1 MSDLD
6 PELDIDT
13 DPELDT
19 ALARWGWRTYEE
31 AFGDRAELAR
41 AAATRL
47 GEHANLAHTRG
58 DLLSPRLLDLLEHEL
73 EREARPMTAAI
84 EALAPELLSP
94 SAPDRVSVRF
104 DVGADDEAAS
114 RIAIL
119 LGALGFETE
128 RVSLDGSLTW
138 RIDELVRRFHL
149 DNLERRV
156 LELWIADRNNGQI
169 AGELGLSRATVKWH
183 THNLLGKTRAWTR
196 QGLLAML
203 LGVASDEQ
211 QIAVQT
217 RSAPSGDPI

>member
-13 DPELDT
+13 DPELDI
-19 ALARWGWRTYEE
+19 ALAGHGWRTYDE
-31 AFGDRAELAR
+31 AFGDRAEIAR
-41 AAATRL
+41 AAANRI
-47 GEHANLAHTRG
+47 GVHENRAHRRG
-58 DLLSPRLLDLLEHEL
+58 DLLSPRVLDLLEHEL
-73 EREARPMTAAI
+73 ERDARPMTAAVR
-84 EALAPELLSP
+84 ALAPELL
-94 SAPDRVSVRF
+94 ARVSVRF
-104 DVGADDEAAS
+104 DVGDDDAAAS

-119 LGALGFETE
+119 LGALGYKTE
-128 RVSLDGSLTW
+128 RVSLAGSLTW
-138 RIDELVRRFHL
+138 RIDELVRRSHL

-169 AGELGLSRATVKWH
+169 SAELAVSRATVKWH
-183 THNLLGKTRAWTR
+183 THNLLGKTGAGTR